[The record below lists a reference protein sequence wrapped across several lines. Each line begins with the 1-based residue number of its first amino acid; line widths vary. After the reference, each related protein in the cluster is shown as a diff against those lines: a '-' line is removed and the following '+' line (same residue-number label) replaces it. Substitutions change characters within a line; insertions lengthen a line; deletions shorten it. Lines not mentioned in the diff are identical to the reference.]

1 MNEVVKEDTK
11 QSLLV
16 PLEFNNLNQ
25 ITELEVNN
33 NMMKIDSSV
42 DSPHNKDFMFN
53 SPRDGDRVAV
63 EATMRRARVSVR
75 ARSEASMVLLQLLN
89 FIYFYN
95 CITSFSIYIQRT

>member
-25 ITELEVNN
+25 ITKLEVDN
-33 NMMKIDSSV
+33 NMMKSSV
-42 DSPHNKDFMFN
+42 DSPYNKDLKFS

-75 ARSEASMVLLQLLN
+75 ARSEASMVIIVLRLA
-89 FIYFYN
+89 FTSKEYN
-95 CITSFSIYIQRT
+95 CEIAC